1 MRRMKSDSLVVA
13 VAVGMTLW
21 LSSAAFGQAIMI
33 NFDQDTSGNAIA
45 AGTVIN
51 TAYSSMGIV
60 LTQVG
65 GGESKVYAN
74 ANQPPGFGSPPNV
87 VSIYGAGI
95 MSDFNEARGKI
106 RATFSSPASSACI
119 AFCPNDASAV
129 GVIRAYDS
137 AGGLLAEKLG
147 AAGVTGEICVSA
159 FRISRVEFSA
169 VGATNGGRFD
179 NLLVTY
185 QAGPVTGP
193 YYLPAA
199 ANQPGTGGTAWRTN
213 VEIVNRGTS
222 GASYTVE
229 LLKWNQANATPVS
242 KTYSLAAGHAV
253 RYTNVLSSMFSYTGA
268 ATLRI
273 TGTGGNI
280 VPNARTYNDTPSGTY
295 GQYIGA
301 QLLEDGVQPGE
312 TQHLLHLSQ
321 SSSDSSG
328 FRTNLGLVSACPT
341 QIVVEA
347 RFYGTTGGLLGTKT
361 YTLRPYES
369 TQINKVLLT
378 VVPGGVSDAYIALSS
393 ATPGALFF
401 GYASLVDNRTGD
413 GIHIPAR

>member
-1 MRRMKSDSLVVA
+1 MRGMKSNWRVVA
-13 VAVGMTLW
+13 VAVGVSLW
-21 LSSAAFGQAIMI
+21 LSSAAFGQVIMI
-33 NFDQDTSGNAIA
+33 NFDSDPSGNAIA

-51 TAYSSMGIV
+51 TTYSSMGIV

-74 ANQPPGFGSPPNV
+74 ANQPAGFGSPPNV

-95 MSDFNEARGKI
+95 MSDFSETRGKI
-106 RATFSSPASSACI
+106 RASFSSPASSACI
-119 AFCPNDASAV
+119 AFRPNDASAL
-129 GVIRAYDS
+129 GVIRAFDS
-137 AGGLLAEKLG
+137 ASHLLAEKLG
-147 AAGVTGEICVSA
+147 AAGVTGDICVSA
-159 FRISRVEFSA
+159 FRIAHVEFTGS
-169 VGATNGGRFD
+169 GTSHGRFD
-179 NLLVTY
+179 NLSVTY

-213 VEIVNRGTS
+213 VEIVNRGTF

-242 KTYSLAAGHAV
+242 KTYTLAAGHAV
-253 RYTNVLSSMFSYTGA
+253 RYTNVLSSLFSYTGG

-273 TGTGGNI
+273 TGTGGSI
-280 VPNARTYNDTPSGTY
+280 VANARTYNETPGGTY

-301 QLLEDGVQPGE
+301 QLLEDGVQPGK
-312 TQHLLHLSQ
+312 TQHLFHLSQ

-347 RFYGTTGGLLGTKT
+347 KFYGTTGGLIGTKT

-369 TQINKVLLT
+369 LQINKVLLT
-378 VVPGGVSDAYIALSS
+378 VAPGGVNDAYIVLSS
-393 ATPGALFF
+393 ASPGALFF
-401 GYASLVDNRTGD
+401 GYASMVDNRTGD